1 MQALFLLAT
10 WAALVALGCVAPFV
24 MALAYVWV
32 DLFRPHEVAPALGR
46 LLPFSFVTAVLAIGA
61 YLVLDRR
68 DPPRLGLLTA
78 MLVILACWIILTT
91 SWACSPRACVKR
103 YWCFQAIQF
112 TILLPFF
119 FRSRIHN
126 EAAQIVTCLH
136 RVEELPCHQVRPRLG
151 RLRPPARLIAS
162 MRMGRG
168 GQHARHLAFA
178 CLPLVAFLQRHS
190 LLAASRG
197 WLRWLYLAAPGLAI
211 VGAFGTFARAALVA
225 CAVWAA
231 LAWWQSRRKILVAI
245 MMVAVAAAVVP
256 LMGDAWLARIST
268 SLEPRHHDRE
278 SRLLVWALDHR
289 PGQTA
294 SPRRRLQHHLAN
306 RIEMRAGRHEN
317 VEEAGDPSNYFD
329 ALASMAGSSAIF
341 SGSSRCS
348 SRQRRSCARW
358 LQAEL
363 DGSAT
368 SPAPTATRADL
379 QGRRGQL
386 VNAFYP
392 RNTICSRWRSSPR
405 PGSAVHARAGAA
417 SRRRRAAAPGAADG
431 LASAGPAAGPSP

>member
-1 MQALFLLAT
+1 MRGALRHGARL
-10 WAALVALGCVAPFV
+10 CQ
-24 MALAYVWV
+24 V
-32 DLFRPHEVAPALGR
+32 DLFSRTRSRRHRTEAAL
-46 LLPFSFVTAVLAIGA
+46 SFVTLSCYRRYI
-61 YLVLDRR
+61 VLDRAR
-68 DPPRLGLLTA
+68 PPRLGLLTA

-268 SLEPRHHDRE
+268 SLEPRHHERDLA
-278 SRLLVWALDHR
+278 LLVWAGSID
-289 PGQTA
+289 
-294 SPRRRLQHHLAN
+294 LAN
-306 RIEMRAGRHEN
+306 PFHAAPASNLSRQPHRDARRTAGDRRGGGRSQHLFLGPREHGWIGSDLLGLFAVFFPTAAVRSKVAAGRAGWI
-317 VEEAGDPSNYFD
+317 GD
-329 ALASMAGSSAIF
+329 L
-341 SGSSRCS
+341 
-348 SRQRRSCARW
+348 
-358 LQAEL
+358 
-363 DGSAT
+363 
-368 SPAPTATRADL
+368 
-379 QGRRGQL
+379 
-386 VNAFYP
+386 
-392 RNTICSRWRSSPR
+392 
-405 PGSAVHARAGAA
+405 ARALSNAC
-417 SRRRRAAAPGAADG
+417 
-431 LASAGPAAGPSP
+431 